1 MEEAIDVAGLFL
13 VVLLYIALEGF
24 FPCPL
29 APESQAVFTQE
40 DLKWHDGR
48 HGTSYTACN
57 GLVFDVSKSPHENPL
72 SLHHLLKGKDASMV
86 LATMDFASQRLL
98 TDRPK
103 FDNLT
108 EKAKKNLREWEDIY
122 RKRYTVV
129 GKMDYAV
136 SDNQ

>member
-1 MEEAIDVAGLFL
+1 MEEVIDIAGLVL

-24 FPCPL
+24 FPYPL
-29 APESQAVFTQE
+29 IPQTQAVFTQE

-57 GLVFDVSKSPHENPL
+57 GLVFDVSKSPHGNPH
-72 SLHHLLKGKDASMV
+72 SLHHLFKGRDASMV

-108 EKAKKNLREWEDIY
+108 EKAKKNLREWEEVY
-122 RKRYTVV
+122 RQSYKVV

-136 SDNQ
+136 PENQ